1 MIIFQ
6 TALKSLF
13 YRPLSTFLSVLLLS
27 FGLGLIMVL
36 LEARDRF
43 EESFKRNIQ
52 GIDLVVGAKGS
63 PLQLIL
69 SGVYH
74 IDAPTGNISLAEFE
88 KLQKNPQVK
97 QAIPLSLGDNY
108 RGYRIVGTNA
118 DYPALYQAEMEQG
131 RAFEKPLE
139 AVIGARVAAQT
150 GLKVGDQFAGN
161 HGLQAESEDSHE
173 HQAYTVTGIMQA
185 NGSVLDQ
192 LILTPLESVWLVH
205 HHPDPEHDQDHTDD
219 HGHHDHDDHPQVGPE
234 HAQGHT
240 QEHDHGHA
248 HPLPPYE
255 EREITIGL
263 LRFSNP
269 MATLRLPRQ
278 INQQTN
284 MQAALPAIEINRLFS
299 LADNAIDFL
308 QALGLLLL
316 LLAGISV
323 FTALLQS
330 LKDEEAQL
338 AFLRALGSPRRA
350 IFGFILSKGL
360 LLSSAGFLGAL
371 VLSQLALWGIHRQ
384 VSANYQYQWEQQ
396 LLSPHLLSLLAVVL
410 ILGFAAALLPAFRA
424 YRLNISKTLSDA

>member
-88 KLQKNPQVK
+88 KLQKNPQIK

-118 DYPALYQAEMEQG
+118 DYPALYQAEMERG

-205 HHPDPEHDQDHTDD
+205 HHPEHDQDHPDD
-219 HGHHDHDDHPQVGPE
+219 HGHHHDD
-234 HAQGHT
+234 
-240 QEHDHGHA
+240 
-248 HPLPPYE
+248 LPPYE
-255 EREITIGL
+255 EREISVGL

-384 VSANYQYQWEQQ
+384 VSTNYQYQWEQQ
-396 LLSPHLLSLLAVVL
+396 LLSPHLLNLLAVVL